1 MKYSFHPDAR
11 KEFSEAIEYYNECQ
25 QNLGLEFVK
34 EVYNSIQLIL
44 KFPNAWSPFSMS
56 TRRCMINRFP
66 YGLIYQQ
73 TEDEIYIIAVMQ
85 LNKEPTYWH
94 KRIKE

>member
-1 MKYSFHPDAR
+1 MRYSFHPDAK
-11 KEFSEAIEYYNECQ
+11 KEFNEAIEYYNECQ
-25 QNLGLEFVK
+25 QNLGLEFAK
-34 EVYNSIQLIL
+34 EVDSSIQLIL
-44 KFPNAWSPFSMS
+44 KFPNGWSPFSKS

-73 TEDEIYIIAVMQ
+73 IEDEIYIIAVMQ

-94 KRIKE
+94 ERIKE

>member
-11 KEFSEAIEYYNECQ
+11 KEFNEAIEYYNERQ

-34 EVYNSIQLIL
+34 EVYNAIQLIL
-44 KFPNAWSPFSMS
+44 KFPKAWTPFSMS

-66 YGLIYQQ
+66 YRLIYQQ
-73 TEDEIYIIAVMQ
+73 NEDEY
-85 LNKEPTYWH
+85 T
-94 KRIKE
+94 